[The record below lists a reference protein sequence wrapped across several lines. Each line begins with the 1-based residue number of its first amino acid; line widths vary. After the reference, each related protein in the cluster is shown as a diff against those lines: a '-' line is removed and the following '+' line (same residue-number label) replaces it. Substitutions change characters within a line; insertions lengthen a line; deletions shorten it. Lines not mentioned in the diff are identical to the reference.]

1 MGHGGEA
8 SNHCARRASLPRRCC
23 LSIWSGSIP
32 SARRAMSRKARKHAV
47 IIARIGLRA
56 IPRDARDVEGPEY
69 RAERA
74 AMRER
79 SSAR

>member
-1 MGHGGEA
+1 
-8 SNHCARRASLPRRCC
+8 
-23 LSIWSGSIP
+23 
-32 SARRAMSRKARKHAV
+32 MSRKALKHAV
-47 IIARIGLRA
+47 IIARKAIRA
-56 IPRDARDVEGPEY
+56 IPREARDVEDPEY

>member
-1 MGHGGEA
+1 MWL
-8 SNHCARRASLPRRCC
+8 RRIS
-23 LSIWSGSIP
+23 

-47 IIARIGLRA
+47 IITRRAIRA
-56 IPRDARDVEGPEY
+56 IPREARGVDGSEY

-79 SSAR
+79 GSAR